1 MSERARALPAKPRRP
16 APSAVRT
23 QHHEDIL
30 PDEASAVQRLASG
43 AGNRATLHALND
55 LTPAQRHP
63 AHHDHPVGAGPN
75 RYEVLGV
82 KVPPPRGGWRIQRE
96 LRGQLEK
103 SFQTDLGGIRLHEDP
118 SATDL
123 DSLAYT
129 RGADIYMA
137 PGHYQ
142 PHSGSGKRLLA
153 HEIVHV
159 IQQRADRVPSPTA
172 MQGLPVNEDHNLE
185 READRLGRRATWGL
199 PAAVHG
205 ARDSVHHRPTG
216 VTQPSHG
223 SM

>member
-1 MSERARALPAKPRRP
+1 M
-16 APSAVRT
+16 
-23 QHHEDIL
+23 
-30 PDEASAVQRLASG
+30 QRLSAE

-55 LTPAQRHP
+55 LGPAQRHP
-63 AHHDHPVGAGPN
+63 AHQDHPVGVGPN

-82 KVPPPRGGWRIQRE
+82 QVPPPRGGWRLQRE
-96 LRGQLEK
+96 LRTQMEK
-103 SFQTDLGGIRLHEDP
+103 SFRTDLSGIRLHEDP
-118 SATDL
+118 SADAM

-129 RGADIYMA
+129 RGADIYVA

-159 IQQRADRVPSPTA
+159 IQQRAGRVPSPDA
-172 MQGLPVNEDHNLE
+172 VEGVPVNEDHNLE

-199 PAAVHG
+199 PANVHG
-205 ARDSVHHRPTG
+205 ARDTVRHRPTG

>member
-16 APSAVRT
+16 ASSAVRVKRT
-23 QHHEDIL
+23 EETL
-30 PDEASAVQRLASG
+30 SDEASAVQRLGAE
-43 AGNRATLHALND
+43 AGNRATLHALN
-55 LTPAQRHP
+55 TAPAAQLHP
-63 AHHDHPVGAGPN
+63 AHQDHPVGPGPN

-82 KVPPPRGGWRIQRE
+82 DVPRPRGGWKLQRE
-96 LRGQLEK
+96 LRVQMER
-103 SFQTDLGGIRLHEDP
+103 SFHTDLSGIRLHEDP

-129 RGADIYMA
+129 RGADITVA

-172 MQGLPVNEDHNLE
+172 TQGLPVNEDHDLE

-205 ARDSVHHRPTG
+205 ARDTVRHRPTG